1 MYNAILQPA
10 FYEQNR
16 VAVNRGKFLIIE
28 GTLQKQ
34 DGVVSVKASAVG
46 ILALSEADLE
56 SHDSRQVQSLA
67 AKCCM
72 EIQGVTSSERSSSQR
87 WQICQ
92 SQANVILRIASP
104 ESKLIDWIDQAK
116 IDETIAHRSRAYLI
130 LFGQ

>member
-1 MYNAILQPA
+1 MGGGKTTGIANAILQPA

-16 VAVNRGKFLIIE
+16 VAVNRGEFLIIE

-34 DGVVSVKASAVG
+34 EGVVSVKASAVG

-72 EIQGVTSSERSSSQR
+72 EIQGDDFKRKIIIAAMANMPITSKRDTAYSKPGIKTDRLDRSVQ
-87 WQICQ
+87 
-92 SQANVILRIASP
+92 
-104 ESKLIDWIDQAK
+104 D
-116 IDETIAHRSRAYLI
+116 
-130 LFGQ
+130 

>member
-1 MYNAILQPA
+1 MGGGKTTGIANAILQPA

-16 VAVNRGKFLIIE
+16 IAVNRGEFLIIE

-34 DGVVSVKASAVG
+34 EGVVSVKTSAVG

-72 EIQGVTSSERSSSQR
+72 EIQGGDFKRKIIIAAMANMPITSKRDTAYSKPGIKTDRLDRSVQ
-87 WQICQ
+87 
-92 SQANVILRIASP
+92 
-104 ESKLIDWIDQAK
+104 D
-116 IDETIAHRSRAYLI
+116 
-130 LFGQ
+130 